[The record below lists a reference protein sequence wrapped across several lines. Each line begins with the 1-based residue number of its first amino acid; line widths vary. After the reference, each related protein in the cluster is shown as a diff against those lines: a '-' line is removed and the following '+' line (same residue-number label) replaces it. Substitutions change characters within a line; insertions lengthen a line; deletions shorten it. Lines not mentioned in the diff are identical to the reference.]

1 MPLFGDKLR
10 FAAESDLASDP
21 GGPWM
26 FGRLR
31 FWCGGLPVGDFER
44 GTSLRDALFQ
54 LETVERY
61 WRQRQRGRFAG
72 MPAVQV
78 FRLLDAALYGRCDID
93 NQMLAEQEEWARF
106 NVLPDLDIFEGWKVF
121 LLETPTAGCLILSPA
136 PYDAVSEIVVAPG
149 EVDSVLKLETDYLR
163 QQYAV
168 LTR

>member
-31 FWCGGLPVGDFER
+31 FWCGGLTVGDFDL

-61 WRQRQRGRFAG
+61 CRRRQSVRFAG
-72 MPAVQV
+72 TAAVQV
-78 FRLLDAALYGRCDID
+78 FHLLDAALYGKWDID
-93 NQMLAEQEEWARF
+93 NHMLAEQEEWARF
-106 NVLPDLDIFEGWKVF
+106 NVLPDLDVFEGWKVF
-121 LLETPTAGCLILSPA
+121 LLETPTAGRLILSPA
-136 PYDAVSEIVVAPG
+136 PYEAVGEVAVAPG
-149 EVDSVLKLETDYLR
+149 EVDSVLRLETDYLR
-163 QQYAV
+163 QQYAI